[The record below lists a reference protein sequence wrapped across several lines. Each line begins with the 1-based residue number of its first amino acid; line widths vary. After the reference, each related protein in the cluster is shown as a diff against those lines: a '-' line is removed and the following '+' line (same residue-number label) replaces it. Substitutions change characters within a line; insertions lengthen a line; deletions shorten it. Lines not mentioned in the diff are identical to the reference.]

1 MQPNLTDPQC
11 LPILVSLE
19 TSSDP
24 YLADRA
30 LDLHATLHQKHAT
43 LVNVRYLDYVKASYE
58 YQRSLTSEPSGHRE
72 GQALLSGW
80 FAMLGEKRQ
89 YRLDFLK
96 ALGRVFN
103 YDTAKTSEVSW
114 HE

>member
-1 MQPNLTDPQC
+1 MPV
-11 LPILVSLE
+11 LVSLG
-19 TSSDP
+19 TSSDS

-30 LDLHATLHQKHAT
+30 LDLHATLHQKHAS

-58 YQRSLTSEPSGHRE
+58 YQRTISSEPSGHRE
-72 GQALLSGW
+72 GQALLLGW

-96 ALGRVFN
+96 AVGRVFE
-103 YDTAKTSEVSW
+103 YDTTKTNEVSW
-114 HE
+114 IFLDRHK